1 MEQQIDDFLTA
12 IETEQRVSRNTTA
25 AYRNDLRQLAAYLG
39 APPDE
44 DQVSAVGSWPE
55 VTNEHLGAYLL
66 NLRTRDYAAS
76 TIARKTAALKAFSAW
91 LRKQGLV
98 EQDIGT
104 KLTAPRVDKVVP
116 RAMSTEETQCLLS
129 QPLTV
134 DPDRPEHVRDAA
146 MLSLLYTTGMRVSEL
161 VSLDE
166 SDLNLE
172 EGTVLCQGKAGRT
185 RTVPI
190 APQAAA
196 DLRTYLDKARSAIA
210 SSGVSSLFVNHRG
223 GRLTRQG
230 FWLILKAYAEKA
242 GISDITPHTLR
253 HSYATHAVKRGAE
266 LSDVQ
271 RQLGHVNISTM
282 QVYRQLAAQPSARDA
297 GDGIEEA

>member
-1 MEQQIDDFLTA
+1 MEQQIDEFLTA

-44 DQVSAVGSWPE
+44 DQISAVGSWPE
-55 VTNEHLGAYLL
+55 VTNEHLSAYLL

-76 TIARKTAALKAFSAW
+76 TIARKTAALKAFTSW
-91 LRKQGLV
+91 LCKQGLV
-98 EQDIGT
+98 GQNIGT
-104 KLTAPRVDKVVP
+104 QLTAPRVDKVVP
-116 RAMSTEETQCLLS
+116 RTMSTEETQRLLS
-129 QPLTV
+129 QPLAV

-166 SDLNLE
+166 TDLNLE
-172 EGTVLCQGKAGRT
+172 EGTVQCQGKAGRT

-196 DLRTYLDKARSAIA
+196 ALRTYLDKARSAIA
-210 SSGVSSLFVNHRG
+210 GAEVSSLFVNHRG
-223 GRLTRQG
+223 SRLTRQG

-242 GISDITPHTLR
+242 GIKDITPHTLR
-253 HSYATHAVKRGAE
+253 HSFATHAVKQGAE

-282 QVYRQLAAQPSARDA
+282 QVYRQLAAQSSNRET
-297 GDGIEEA
+297 GDGIGEA